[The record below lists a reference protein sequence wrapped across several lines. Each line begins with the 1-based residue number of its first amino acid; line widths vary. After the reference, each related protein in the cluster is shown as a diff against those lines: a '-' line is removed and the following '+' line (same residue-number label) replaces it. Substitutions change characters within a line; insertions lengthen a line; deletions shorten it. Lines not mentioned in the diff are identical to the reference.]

1 MDEFDNNILTINESI
16 CKNIDALSESDR
28 GLLSQNILDKLR
40 NFVEAINLKI
50 YSVNHA
56 TNLNCYDDIVKAN
69 DYVCSRGEL
78 SFLSRFHG
86 CLKISVS
93 HYTLDDDSSVRLM
106 LKYYDY
112 LLRVR
117 EYLHE
122 EFGIN
127 VLGNLEKYPIDDK
140 SELSEYYE
148 NIAKRI
154 IGTPKKNYTPQ
165 GRFYIQKER
174 PFFVD
179 GKTYY
184 ELTLIPADN
193 YSGKFNRFTV
203 FSDVEV
209 SNFYAIKIS
218 VIDTEVTVL
227 DRSMP
232 IKILDSYRVAI
243 RQCELNALAYILGY
257 SDKIRVSANEYLYLM
272 DYLTSSGKNLVEVI
286 DLSQPYYDQLKHS
299 ILSVVNTRHIF
310 SLLDT
315 CRDISQKRT
324 PGVNLV
330 RYLLYRLRFLELRD
344 QQDGRTN
351 NLLSN
356 LYLRNESIPFE
367 RMPFVSSL
375 YGHNTRLSD
384 VFACVSITGR
394 EHELLARI
402 VRINTEQ
409 NSKLYTSRKDIY
421 GFENIEELANRYN
434 NALYKKHKPIR
445 SLIVEKNN
453 IFINGYES
461 DTVEI
466 IRKLKAF
473 TGSGLFG
480 YDKTINSWLCEN
492 PNVIDSQEKL
502 DIIKK
507 LFTDSNL
514 AIVYGAAGTGKT
526 TLLKHISNVFAD
538 EHKLFL
544 ANTNPA
550 LENLRRRI
558 KVQNSSFNTVARQNY
573 SYSNIYDIVFVDE
586 CSTISNGDM
595 LKLLSRIQCKLLVLV
610 GDVYQIEAVK
620 FGNWF
625 SLAKSFIPQKAT
637 HELQVPRRTEDAD
650 LLELWSKVR
659 CVDPHI
665 SEFMVKKGYSS
676 KLNDS
681 IFDRDVEDQIILCL
695 NYDGLYG
702 INNINRFL
710 QYDNPNQ
717 AVEWGVWTYKVNDPI
732 IFNEYNKFY
741 PTLYNNLKGWIRRIN
756 KTDTYIEFDI
766 EIDMVLNA
774 FGAGAAGIE
783 LLDCESEN
791 HSLIR
796 FRINH
801 YQDNDESEKT
811 EDEVVPFQVAY
822 AVSIHKAQGLEYQS
836 VKVVVTNG
844 LEELITHNVFYTAIT
859 RACSVLKVYWKPET
873 GERVIKQLVPISNNK
888 DANIIASKYK
898 DLVINLS

>member
-1 MDEFDNNILTINESI
+1 MNTFDTNILTIDASI
-16 CKNIDALSESDR
+16 CKNIDALCESDR

-40 NFVEAINLKI
+40 NFVEAINLKV
-50 YSVNHA
+50 YSVNHTA
-56 TNLNCYDDIVKAN
+56 KLNCYDDIVKAN
-69 DYVCSRGEL
+69 EYVCSRGEL
-78 SFLSRFHG
+78 SFLSRFHD

-93 HYTLDDDSSVRLM
+93 HYTLDDDSSIRLM

-112 LLRVR
+112 LLRIR
-117 EYLHE
+117 EFLYE
-122 EFGIN
+122 RFGLS
-127 VLGNLEKYPIDDK
+127 VLNNLENYPINDE
-140 SELSEYYE
+140 SELTEYYE
-148 NIAKRI
+148 SIAQKIKTTRKR
-154 IGTPKKNYTPQ
+154 NYTPQ

-174 PFFVD
+174 PFFVE

-193 YSGKFNRFTV
+193 YSSKFNRFTV

-209 SNFYAIKIS
+209 PNFYAIKIS
-218 VIDTEVTVL
+218 AIDTEVLVL
-227 DRSMP
+227 NRKMP
-232 IKILDSYRVAI
+232 IKILDSYRVAV
-243 RQCELNALAYILGY
+243 RKCELNALARILGY
-257 SDKIRVSANEYLYLM
+257 SEKISVTSNEYLYLM
-272 DYLTSSGKNLVEVI
+272 DYLTKTGMNLVEII
-286 DLSQPYYDQLKHS
+286 DLKQQYYDELKHS
-299 ILSVVNTRHIF
+299 ILDVVNTRHIF
-310 SLLDT
+310 NLLDM
-315 CRDISQKRT
+315 CRDISHKKVA
-324 PGVNLV
+324 GVNLI
-330 RYLLYRLRFLELRD
+330 RYLLYRLKYLELKD
-344 QQDGRTN
+344 QQDLRAN

-356 LYLRNESIPFE
+356 LYMRNESIPFE

-375 YGHNTRLSD
+375 CGHNTRLSD
-384 VFACVSITGR
+384 VFACVNIKGR

-421 GFENIEELANRYN
+421 GFENLEELASKYN
-434 NALYKKHKPIR
+434 DALYKKHKPIR

-453 IFINGYES
+453 VFINGYEN

-466 IRKLKAF
+466 IRKLKVF
-473 TGSGLFG
+473 TGSGLLG
-480 YDKTINSWLCEN
+480 YDKTINSWLSEN
-492 PNVIDSQEKL
+492 PTAIDSEEKL
-502 DIIKK
+502 DIIKRV
-507 LFTDSNL
+507 FVDSNL

-526 TLLKHISNVFAD
+526 TLIKHISSLFAD
-538 EHKLFL
+538 EQKLFL

-558 KVQNSSFNTVARQNY
+558 KIQNSFFNTVAKQNY
-573 SYSNIYDIVFVDE
+573 SYSNTYDIVFVDE

-625 SLAKSFIPQKAT
+625 SLARNFLPQKAI
-637 HELQVPRRTEDAD
+637 HELQIPRRTEDAD

-659 CVDPHI
+659 SVDPHI

-676 KLNDS
+676 ELNDS
-681 IFDRDVEDQIILCL
+681 IFERNEEDQIILCL

-710 QYDNPNQ
+710 QYDNANP

-741 PTLYNNLKGWIRRIN
+741 PTLYNNLKGWIRRIE
-756 KTDTYIEFDI
+756 KTDSYIEFDI

-774 FGAGAAGIE
+774 FGAGTAGVE
-783 LLDCESEN
+783 LLDCESAN
-791 HSLIR
+791 HSMIR

-801 YQDNDESEKT
+801 YQDNDENEKT

-836 VKVVVTNG
+836 VKVVVTNE
-844 LEELITHNVFYTAIT
+844 LEELITHNIFYTAIT
-859 RACSVLKVYWKPET
+859 RACSSLKVYWKPET
-873 GERVIKQLVPISNNK
+873 GERIIKQLTPISNNK
-888 DANIIASKYK
+888 DAHIIASKYK
-898 DLVINLS
+898 DLTITSI